1 MALEDASGRNAET
14 FLLALD
20 GSISSGAIIASSVLL
35 SRALQPIE
43 NIIER
48 AFQLAAE
55 SGSVDEVQRKLMR
68 EGFFQVQ
75 AHLAGRQLRSEIQ
88 RRLNPELVAAR
99 KA

>member
-1 MALEDASGRNAET
+1 M
-14 FLLALD
+14 
-20 GSISSGAIIASSVLL
+20 
-35 SRALQPIE
+35 Q

-68 EGFFQVQ
+68 EGFFHVH

-88 RRLNPELVAAR
+88 RRLNPELAVVKIPR
-99 KA
+99 PPTP